1 MACSELSAL
10 FVQAPAGEV
19 LPWEQSCM
27 YEYANM
33 LYSLLVHCDF
43 IIYITMTTLFMF
55 LFNS

>member
-19 LPWEQSCM
+19 LPWEQSRT
-27 YEYANM
+27 YGYANM
-33 LYSLLVHCDF
+33 LYSLPVHCDF
-43 IIYITMTTLFMF
+43 TIYITMTTLFMF